1 MNDTSFVTILKNNI
15 ILSTENVNEYNLYNP
30 TMKMIKDFEI
40 EKQDPI
46 HNHFNLPTKIIPLEE
61 YTLYF
66 NNKSTIIEFGTKRSK
81 TQIKTSH
88 ESLFSNY
95 ESYLKTDFEDGE
107 DVDIIC
113 DIHDCSNLGY
123 NKYDG
128 ILCMSVFEHI
138 KRPWI
143 AANELYKISKV
154 NGYVFIS
161 THQTFPLHGYP
172 NDYFRFSTDA
182 LTLLMEDAGYK
193 TLSCYYSEPCSIIPQ
208 NISTIYPNWNYLA
221 ESYMYVN
228 YVGQKL
234 N

>member
-1 MNDTSFVTILKNNI
+1 MNDYSFVSILKNNI
-15 ILSTENVNEYNLYNP
+15 ISSNNTVNEYNLYNP
-30 TMKMIKDFEI
+30 SMKMIKDFEI
-40 EKQDPI
+40 EKQDPK
-46 HNHFNLPTKIIPLEE
+46 HNHFNLPTRIITLEE

-66 NNKSTIIEFGTKRSK
+66 NSDSSIIEFGTKRSNSE
-81 TQIKTSH
+81 IKTSH
-88 ESLFSNY
+88 ESFFSNY
-95 ESYLKTDFEDGE
+95 KLYIKTDFEDGV

-113 DIHDCSNLGY
+113 DIHECSNLGY

-143 AANELYKISKV
+143 AANELYKISKI

-182 LTLLMEDAGYK
+182 LRLLMEDAGYK
-193 TLSCYYSEPCSIIPQ
+193 TLSCYYSEPCSIIPK

-221 ESYMYVN
+221 ESYMFVN
-228 YVGQKL
+228 YIGQKI
-234 N
+234 